1 MSQPRSFGMMTLWPR
16 LEIGKSSLKPCSRPS
31 RIACPYEIGKA
42 ARLGDRAPR
51 ARVGRT
57 EPGEDE
63 AREPEEE
70 RRDAVLDVVVARA
83 LLVPREPRG
92 QRVRRLDPVD
102 ERERDQRDAENDGKP
117 NEKTAALHRGRSLRV
132 LQGRCGSTVTGT
144 ATNKALERPETAA
157 SLAMPPK
164 RPPDSLRAAAN
175 PAGAR
180 TISVQYERAT
190 REPLFRSPSRF
201 RFRPPAPMTFGFR
214 LLPSLPASTYLR
226 SVLGAKRNLGEV
238 KAVGKR
244 SEFEKDAICT
254 DSIIH
259 ISTADLAACGN
270 VPE

>member
-42 ARLGDRAPR
+42 AGLGDRAPR

-63 AREPEEE
+63 AREAEEE

-117 NEKTAALHRGRSLRV
+117 NEKTAALHRGRSLRIPRGGCEERS
-132 LQGRCGSTVTGT
+132 QGPLMNR
-144 ATNKALERPETAA
+144 KR
-157 SLAMPPK
+157 K
-164 RPPDSLRAAAN
+164 RPDR
-175 PAGAR
+175 
-180 TISVQYERAT
+180 
-190 REPLFRSPSRF
+190 
-201 RFRPPAPMTFGFR
+201 
-214 LLPSLPASTYLR
+214 
-226 SVLGAKRNLGEV
+226 
-238 KAVGKR
+238 
-244 SEFEKDAICT
+244 
-254 DSIIH
+254 
-259 ISTADLAACGN
+259 
-270 VPE
+270 

>member
-1 MSQPRSFGMMTLWPR
+1 MWKHRHRDSEQAFRATRDSG
-16 LEIGKSSLKPCSRPS
+16 
-31 RIACPYEIGKA
+31 IACDAGEKA
-42 ARLGDRAPR
+42 ARF
-51 ARVGRT
+51 T
-57 EPGEDE
+57 
-63 AREPEEE
+63 
-70 RRDAVLDVVVARA
+70 
-83 LLVPREPRG
+83 
-92 QRVRRLDPVD
+92 
-102 ERERDQRDAENDGKP
+102 
-117 NEKTAALHRGRSLRV
+117 
-132 LQGRCGSTVTGT
+132 
-144 ATNKALERPETAA
+144 
-157 SLAMPPK
+157 
-164 RPPDSLRAAAN
+164 RAAAN

-180 TISVQYERAT
+180 TISVQNERAT

-270 VPE
+270 VPERLG